1 MIASLALVMAAGA
14 AAPAMA
20 AGQTAPVGQRAHL
33 SGGCDSGHRNVMDGL
48 SSGGGDKDCKV
59 KVHEVSRTVQVPP
72 QGNNVVFTNVDAVCP
87 AGEQAISGGFD
98 GTQAVDVGVFAFR
111 QATTNTPGDTWRNAV
126 HNFSTTTAEPFTTF
140 AYCAS

>member
-20 AGQTAPVGQRAHL
+20 AGQTATHGQRARL
-33 SGGCDSGHRNVMDGL
+33 SGGCDGGHRDVMDGL
-48 SSGGGDKDCKV
+48 SSGGGEKDCKI

-72 QGNNVVFTNVDAVCP
+72 QGNTTVLTNVDVTCP
-87 AGEQAISGGFD
+87 AGEQAISGGSDASQAFD
-98 GTQAVDVGVFAFR
+98 IGTLVFR
-111 QATTNTPGDTWRNAV
+111 QVTTTTPGDTWRV
-126 HNFSTTTAEPFTTF
+126 GYHNFSTTTTETATAF